1 MKARFVFENGKEEI
15 RELSLKKGEVGE
27 VSIARE
33 DVPEG
38 VDYIDFAF
46 DFLSAKAG
54 EKLLICCSFKL
65 PFINAQNKHANF
77 CFAFLTYFLTCA

>member
-46 DFLSAKAG
+46 DFFLQKQEIKVILSLTG
-54 EKLLICCSFKL
+54 DL
-65 PFINAQNKHANF
+65 PEQ
-77 CFAFLTYFLTCA
+77 C